1 MGRVRCEWNIHLDAP
16 MQFRT
21 QGWKDPKQGADNI
34 ANTLEEGVKW
44 IDTWFEECI
53 NGLRA
58 E

>member
-1 MGRVRCEWNIHLDAP
+1 MGRVRCEWNIHLDTP
-16 MQFRT
+16 MRFGT

-34 ANTLEEGVKW
+34 ANTLEEGVKR

-53 NGLRA
+53 NGLRV